1 MEGIPSDLVSR
12 SLGFLCRWQGVLIK
26 PVCQQWRQLCRD
38 AEFAPLVMVTASEL
52 NAVFVFSSHGC
63 LRQRITVSP
72 WGETDGLDP
81 CGDDTHTATPTELN
95 ATHQEWPTCIA
106 AAPRRLFVSQYAAE
120 GIVVFRV
127 DERCVLRYEKIIS
140 HMALGFPEGLA
151 RVGDH
156 LLVASCL
163 GNVATV
169 NIESG
174 LVTRVARFPAFVFW
188 NVALKGDMLLVA
200 AHQYVQ
206 GLDETGTSYDQ
217 PSNISQGYILEF
229 KVDMET
235 GYVKPQFSFDRPA
248 NVVNP
253 DVVTPGGCL
262 VDGLQ
267 KPSGI
272 ALVGDDILVTT
283 FVKDGDDSWRREVMR
298 VTPDGSKAVAWPDLA
313 QTSVPW
319 GITGHKDTVWVCGH
333 QQTLG
338 QRDYKTGRLLK
349 DAASHPYMTS
359 ANYRTKADPGYVLHY
374 PDRSHTNAVFLV

>member
-1 MEGIPSDLVSR
+1 MEGIPSDLVKR
-12 SLGFLCRWQGVLIK
+12 SLGFLCRWQGVLIQS
-26 PVCQQWRQLCRD
+26 VCQQWRRLCREAD
-38 AEFAPLVMVTASEL
+38 FASLVLVTASEL
-52 NAVFVFSSHGC
+52 NAVFVFSQGGC

-72 WGETDGLDP
+72 WGATCGLDP
-81 CGDDTHTATPTELN
+81 CGDSTHTATPIELN

-106 AAPRRLFVSQYAAE
+106 ASPRRLFVSQYAAE

-127 DERCVLRYEKIIS
+127 DERCVLRYEKMIS
-140 HMALGFPEGLA
+140 HMSLGFPEGLA
-151 RVGDH
+151 IVGDH

-169 NIESG
+169 NIDSG
-174 LVTRVARFPAFVFW
+174 LVERVARFPSFVFW

-206 GLDETGTSYDQ
+206 GLDENGASYDQ

-235 GYVKPQFSFDRPA
+235 GFVKPQFSSDRPA

-253 DVVTPGGCL
+253 DVVTPGGWL

-272 ALVGDDILVTT
+272 AIVENDILVTT
-283 FVKDGDDSWRREVMR
+283 FVKDMNDAWRREVIR
-298 VTPDGSKAVAWPDLA
+298 VAPDGTKSLAWPHLD
-313 QTSVPW
+313 QTTVPW
-319 GITGHKDTVWVCGH
+319 GITGHKDTVWICGH

-338 QRDYKTGRLLK
+338 QRHYKTGQLLK
-349 DAASHPYMTS
+349 DAASHPFMSS
-359 ANYRTKADPGYVLHY
+359 ANYRKKSDPGYVLHY